1 MRSCHK
7 MCLDATNKQ
16 MFLLGRYLEPSLR
29 TAESLR
35 VSVMQQFA
43 R

>member
-1 MRSCHK
+1 

-29 TAESLR
+29 TPEALR
-35 VSVMQQFA
+35 VCVV
-43 R
+43 